1 MKRFLYIFALLV
13 TVAVSFLSCGE
24 KNEGTEDFDVQFNV
38 PSSVTLKEGAESLTF
53 KILFKKA
60 PLKSDVIV
68 LGDPAGVSHDCAIT
82 EITESSFTVALYK
95 GIYSGDYTVGVK
107 RGSTVRTVG
116 KMTVTVDSE
125 EVKPEQGS
133 TVYGVVTCEGKPL
146 QGVVVSDGVEVV
158 ATDASGVYQMKSTKK
173 YGYVFVSVPS
183 GYEPSNTGI
192 LPNIHIDLTKAGNVA
207 ERVDF
212 QLFNAGDQ
220 SDYTLLVLGDI
231 HLANKQKDRA
241 QFSEFVTDINS
252 YVSSHS
258 SDRIYG
264 VTLGDMTWDLYWY
277 SKSYCFAEY
286 LADANK
292 ISNLVAYHTI
302 GNHDHD
308 MAAAGDFD
316 TILKYKEAIAP
327 DYYSFNIGDLH
338 YVVLDNIYCTNDGSG
353 TSASRTYTCKVTDE
367 QIDWLKKDL
376 SYVSTSA
383 PLVVVMHATMT
394 NMSAAERNKLLGALS
409 GFKKIHFL
417 TGHTHKVANNH
428 TDNWI
433 DHNSGAVCATWW
445 WTGYLVPGIHIG
457 QDGAPGG
464 YQIFSVSGS
473 DLKWQYKPTGKS
485 VDMQFRTYD
494 RNRILLS
501 SAACIPDAPDENKA
515 AFDKVAGI
523 WTTQS
528 TANEVYLNVWNYSPD
543 WKIEVTENGKPL
555 TVTKVSGVADPL
567 HVLTYCVPR
576 MAETAS
582 PTFATTACPHMWK
595 VTAGGPSTTLDIKVT
610 DSFGNVYTETMT
622 RPKTFDAENYK

>member
-1 MKRFLYIFALLV
+1 MKRFFYIFAVLSA
-13 TVAVSFLSCGE
+13 VALSLFSCGE
-24 KNEGTEDFDVQFNV
+24 KNEATEDIDVQFSV
-38 PSSVTLKEGAESLTF
+38 PSSITLKEDTESLTF
-53 KILFKKA
+53 KVLFNKA
-60 PLKSDVIV
+60 PLKSDVVV
-68 LGDPAGVSHDCAIT
+68 LGDPAGLSHDCAIT
-82 EITESSFTVALYK
+82 AVSESSFTIALYK
-95 GIYSGDYTVGVK
+95 GIYSGDYTVGIK

-116 KMTVTVDSE
+116 KTVITVDSE
-125 EVKPEQGS
+125 KVNPAQGS

-146 QGVVVSDGVEVV
+146 EGVVVSDGVEVV
-158 ATDASGVYQMKSTKK
+158 ATDASGVYQMKSAKK
-173 YGYVFVSVPS
+173 YGYVFISVPG

-192 LPNIHIDLTKAGNVA
+192 LPNIHVDLTKAANVA

-212 QLFNAGDQ
+212 QLFDAGDQ
-220 SDYTLLVLGDI
+220 SKYTLLVLGDI

-258 SDRIYG
+258 SDKIYG

-353 TSASRTYTCKVTDE
+353 TSASRTYVCKVTDE
-367 QIDWLKKDL
+367 QIAWLKKDL

-383 PLVVVMHATMT
+383 PLMVVMHATMN
-394 NMSAAERNKLLGALS
+394 NMAASERTKLLGALT
-409 GFKKIHFL
+409 GFKNIHFL

-445 WTGYLVPGIHIG
+445 WTGYNVPGIHIG

-485 VDMQFRTYD
+485 VDVQFRTYD
-494 RNRILLS
+494 RNKILLS
-501 SAACIPDAPDENKA
+501 SASCMPSAPAENKA
-515 AFDKVAGI
+515 AFDKAAGI
-523 WTTQS
+523 WKTQS
-528 TANEVYLNVWNYSPD
+528 DANEVYINIWNYSPD
-543 WKIEVTENGKPL
+543 WKIEVTENGKSL
-555 TVTKVSGVADPL
+555 TASKVSGVPDPL
-567 HVLTYCVPR
+567 HVLTYCVPV
-576 MAETAS
+576 MPEKVS
-582 PTFATTACPHMWK
+582 PTFVTTACNHMWK
-595 VTAGGPSTTLDIKVT
+595 VTASGPATTLDIKVT
-610 DSFGNVYTETMT
+610 DSFGNVYSEKMT

>member
-1 MKRFLYIFALLV
+1 MKRFLYIFALLS
-13 TVAVSFLSCGE
+13 VAAAVLFSCGE
-24 KNEGTEDFDVQFNV
+24 KNEGTEDFDVQFSV
-38 PSSVTLKEGAESLTF
+38 PSSITLKEDTETLTF

-68 LGDPAGVSHDCAIT
+68 LGDPAGLSHDCSIT
-82 EITESSFTVALYK
+82 AVSESTFTIALYK
-95 GIYSGDYTVGVK
+95 GIYSGDYTVGVR
-107 RGSTVRTVG
+107 RGTTVHSVGRTSI
-116 KMTVTVDSE
+116 TVDSGQ
-125 EVKPEQGS
+125 VGPQQGS

-146 QGVVVSDGVEVV
+146 EGVVVSDGVEVV
-158 ATDASGVYQMKSTKK
+158 ATDASGVYQMKSAKK
-173 YGYVFVSVPS
+173 YGYVFVSVPG

-192 LPNIHIDLTKAGNVA
+192 LPNIHVDLTKAADVA

-212 QLFNAGDQ
+212 QLFDAGDQ
-220 SDYTLLVLGDI
+220 SKYTLLVLGDI

-252 YVSSHS
+252 YITSHG
-258 SDRIYG
+258 SDKIYG

-367 QIDWLKKDL
+367 QIAWLKKDL
-376 SYVSTSA
+376 SYVSTSV

-394 NMSAAERNKLLGALS
+394 NMSAAERNKLLGVLS
-409 GFKKIHFL
+409 GFKEIHFL

-485 VDMQFRTYD
+485 VDVQFRTYD
-494 RNRILLS
+494 RNKILLS
-501 SAACIPDAPDENKA
+501 SAACMPDAPAENKA

-528 TANEVYLNVWNYSPD
+528 TADEVYLNIWNYSPD
-543 WKIEVTENGKPL
+543 WKIEVTENGKQL
-555 TVTKVSGVADPL
+555 TATKVSGVADPL

-595 VTAGGPSTTLDIKVT
+595 VTASGPATTLDIKVT
-610 DSFGNVYTETMT
+610 DSFGNVYSEKMT
-622 RPKTFDAENYK
+622 RPKTFDVENYK

>member
-158 ATDASGVYQMKSTKK
+158 ATDASGVYQMKSAKK

-212 QLFNAGDQ
+212 QLFDAGDQ

-367 QIDWLKKDL
+367 QIDWLEKDL

-417 TGHTHKVANNH
+417 TGHTHRVANNH

-485 VDMQFRTYD
+485 VDVQFRTYD

-501 SAACIPDAPDENKA
+501 SAACMPDAPDENKA

-567 HVLTYCVPR
+567 HILTYCVPR

-582 PTFATTACPHMWK
+582 PTFAPSACTHLWK

>member
-158 ATDASGVYQMKSTKK
+158 ATDASGVYQMKSAKK

-485 VDMQFRTYD
+485 VDVQFRTYD

-555 TVTKVSGVADPL
+555 TVNKVSGVADPL

>member
-1 MKRFLYIFALLV
+1 MKRFFYIFALLV

-158 ATDASGVYQMKSTKK
+158 ATDASGVYQMKSAKK

-212 QLFNAGDQ
+212 QLFDAGNQ

-367 QIDWLKKDL
+367 QIDWLEKDL

-417 TGHTHKVANNH
+417 TGHTHRVANNH

-485 VDMQFRTYD
+485 VDVQFRTYD

-501 SAACIPDAPDENKA
+501 SAACMPDAPDENKA

-567 HVLTYCVPR
+567 HILTYCVPR

-582 PTFATTACPHMWK
+582 PTFAPSACTHLWK